1 MIGSEHWGNGRSLT
15 VNTGLGSVTRRPI
28 AMFATARHLMPA
40 KGMTLPFISYGGS
53 SMISIA
59 YGDRPVARTD
69 AGGLGLVA
77 MIGATVSDGS
87 LGVEWNGEIDRVEGG
102 GRTSHNAPCS
112 TWFGTGF
119 EARRMGTCEGISSR
133 VSYPPTGWG
142 KTARKLLGMTV
153 KFRLAALA
161 AKLAAAA
168 APLRHCPSTDQA
180 DCSVILFKAPSAAE
194 GVTRLVG
201 LALELGAT
209 TRVATVTADKSCGMN
224 FGGVLREIHWRSFR
238 QGPRMRKERRAAITQ
253 RRAFTG

>member
-1 MIGSEHWGNGRSLT
+1 
-15 VNTGLGSVTRRPI
+15 
-28 AMFATARHLMPA
+28 
-40 KGMTLPFISYGGS
+40 
-53 SMISIA
+53 
-59 YGDRPVARTD
+59 
-69 AGGLGLVA
+69 
-77 MIGATVSDGS
+77 
-87 LGVEWNGEIDRVEGG
+87 
-102 GRTSHNAPCS
+102 
-112 TWFGTGF
+112 
-119 EARRMGTCEGISSR
+119 MGTCEGISSR